1 VGYGR
6 GLNNKPLP
14 FFKNFYAGGVNTVR
28 GYQAGTLG
36 PKDTNGDAIGGDT
49 RVIANAE
56 LFFPVPGMK
65 DDKSLRMSV
74 FGDTGAAFGPYDEY
88 GRYSSFAFGDL
99 RYSLGVAALWV
110 SPLGPLKF
118 SVAQPLN
125 TKAGDKTEVFQFTFG
140 NTF

>member
-1 VGYGR
+1 
-6 GLNNKPLP
+6 
-14 FFKNFYAGGVNTVR
+14 
-28 GYQAGTLG
+28 
-36 PKDTNGDAIGGDT
+36 
-49 RVIANAE
+49 
-56 LFFPVPGMK
+56 VPGLK

-99 RYSLGVAALWV
+99 RYSVGVAALWV